1 MPLCV
6 SCRGEY
12 STPPGK
18 SQKTLWQKFT
28 AFFEKSDPSSDSEAP
43 RARKEVIL
51 PWLEESRDQL
61 QEADVIVIESKAQ
74 SRTEEPG
81 SYVCPYCRVNNEN
94 WDRWSTASGLTHFT
108 RFFLSF
114 WGALVFLSFLL
125 PAVVAYLVVNNIQLF
140 APFVLIG
147 AILAIFLMF
156 FIIAVLYNI
165 RNSLWRY
172 DLLARV
178 GRGLRPTLVLL
189 SIIAFGFAILSGSTS
204 VFVARASIPTP
215 TNTPTDTPVIIFR
228 TNTITVTE
236 TITVVI
242 TATPT
247 PPTPTPTPKR
257 HKPCGIRYHCWW

>member
-12 STPPGK
+12 STSPGK
-18 SQKTLWQKFT
+18 SQKTLWQKFA
-28 AFFEKSDPSSDSEAP
+28 AFFEKSAPLPDSKTQQQ
-43 RARKEVIL
+43 ARKEVTL
-51 PWLEESRDQL
+51 PWLEKSKDQS
-61 QEADVIVIESKAQ
+61 QEIDVVSTESKAQ
-74 SRTEEPG
+74 SRAEELQ
-81 SYVCPYCRVNNEN
+81 PYICSRCRQNNEN

-114 WGALVFLSFLL
+114 WGVLVLLSFLL
-125 PAVVAYLVVNNIQLF
+125 PAVVAYLVVNYIELF

-147 AILAIFLMF
+147 AILAISLMF
-156 FIIAVLYNI
+156 FIIAVLYTI

-189 SIIAFGFAILSGSTS
+189 SVIAFGFAILSGSTS

-215 TNTPTDTPVIIFR
+215 TNTPTVTPIVI
-228 TNTITVTE
+228 TNTVTVTQRITVT
-236 TITVVI
+236 III
-242 TATPT
+242 TATPM
-247 PPTPTPTPKR
+247 PTPTPKP